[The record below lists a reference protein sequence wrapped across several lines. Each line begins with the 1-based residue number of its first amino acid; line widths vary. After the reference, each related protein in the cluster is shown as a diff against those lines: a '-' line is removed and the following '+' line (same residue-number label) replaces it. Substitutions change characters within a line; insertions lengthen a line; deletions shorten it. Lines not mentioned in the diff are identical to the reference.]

1 LTKKTNKVQKI
12 SGLVVVF
19 AAATVAAPMCA
30 CVCGCVCD
38 RDRTSLSHS
47 FRMVAGE
54 MVSPFAADVDVS
66 VGGAASVDAETT
78 AVAMKRNLL
87 FLIL

>member
-1 LTKKTNKVQKI
+1 
-12 SGLVVVF
+12 
-19 AAATVAAPMCA
+19 MC
-30 CVCGCVCD
+30 VCVCD
-38 RDRTSLSHS
+38 RDRASLSHS

-66 VGGAASVDAETT
+66 VGGAANVDAETT